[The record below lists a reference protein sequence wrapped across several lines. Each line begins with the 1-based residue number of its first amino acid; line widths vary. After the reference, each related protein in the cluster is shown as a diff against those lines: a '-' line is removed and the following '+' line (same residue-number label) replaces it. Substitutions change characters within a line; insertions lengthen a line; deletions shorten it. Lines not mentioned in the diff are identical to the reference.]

1 MNKIYPNRL
10 FFREKDYFMFSNYSL
25 CCIILIRQAISNFSM
40 EKKAGEMQ
48 EHVGIFKN
56 QWFEYLSQMRKFQ
69 GTLDTLNKHF
79 VKLVSTRKNQLEK
92 PMEKIL
98 DLQLGQKKDDIIQ

>member
-1 MNKIYPNRL
+1 MCSPITLYAVL
-10 FFREKDYFMFSNYSL
+10 SL
-25 CCIILIRQAISNFSM
+25 VRQAISNFSM

-48 EHVGIFKN
+48 EYVGIFKN
-56 QWFEYLSQMRKFQ
+56 QWFEYLSQMQKFQ

>member
-1 MNKIYPNRL
+1 
-10 FFREKDYFMFSNYSL
+10 
-25 CCIILIRQAISNFSM
+25 M

-48 EHVGIFKN
+48 TYVGVFKH
-56 QWFEYLSQMRKFQ
+56 QWFEYLSQMQKFQ
-69 GTLDTLNKHF
+69 GTLDTLNTHF

-98 DLQLGQKKDDIIQ
+98 ELISLLATLMEILTLKSK